1 MPKETETPV
10 TPSTNSASTDSS
22 RMSLPVRSLIG
33 HYIPSPET
41 LSTFGWQASNFV
53 VTVATT
59 STAIALVQNPLNGIV
74 ANLMRHGTVLA
85 PVGPGAG
92 RLAAVRGLYAA
103 LGSSMVG
110 SSLRTTYVT
119 GAKKATAEV
128 GVEEI
133 KPEVEVSGSGVV
145 QRVGLVSAISFGDLA
160 VTKIPATR
168 EFLHKLHVI
177 PDDFKMNFYNFRQM
191 AATGFFARYSGG
203 LVSFSALCLVEG
215 VYARYM
221 PFSHE
226 STRHFA
232 AGAASG
238 MTAAVFA
245 YPFSY
250 YADSVL
256 YRARLGSDG
265 RLQIPGLLDAGR
277 EVAAYVREVGFV
289 EASKKA
295 GRDFL
300 KQAPV
305 RMARTGLTFAIVA
318 GVSAAL
324 GSEPLASIGFFAA
337 PKERARVTEMPEPEQ
352 QPTRRP
358 PVV

>member
-1 MPKETETPV
+1 MPKDTESTPV
-10 TPSTNSASTDSS
+10 NPSSTTTTS
-22 RMSLPVRSLIG
+22 RPVAR
-33 HYIPSPET
+33 YFPFPSMET
-41 LSTFGWQASNFV
+41 LSAFGWQAANFTT
-53 VTVATT
+53 TVAAT
-59 STAIALVQNPLNGIV
+59 STAIALVQNPLNGIM

-85 PVGPGAG
+85 PLGPGAG
-92 RLAAVRGLYAA
+92 RLAAIRGLYAA

-128 GVEEI
+128 GAEEV
-133 KPEVEVSGSGVV
+133 KPEVGSGSVV
-145 QRVGLVSAISFGDLA
+145 QRVGLVGAISFGDLA
-160 VTKIPATR
+160 VTKVPATR

-177 PDDFKMNFYNFRQM
+177 PPDFRMTFYNFRQM

-221 PFSHE
+221 PFGNE
-226 STRHFA
+226 ATRHFA

-238 MTAAVFA
+238 MTAAVLS
-245 YPFSY
+245 YPFAY
-250 YADSVL
+250 YADSLL
-256 YRARLGSDG
+256 YRASAGPDG
-265 RLQIPGLLDAGR
+265 RLRIPGLLDIGKEVTTYIR
-277 EVAAYVREVGFV
+277 EIGFI

-305 RMARTGLTFAIVA
+305 RMARTSLTFAIVA

-324 GSEPLASIGFFAA
+324 GSEPLARVGFFAPPRPTRPA
-337 PKERARVTEMPEPEQ
+337 EIVELEQ
-352 QPTRRP
+352 QPTTRRP
-358 PVV
+358 PDA